1 MEKKITIEQK
11 KDKGETSVVSTRLPI
26 ELIKEIDRIAKE
38 TNRTRNEVIVLC
50 LDFSLENIEIKGYEE
65 REVK

>member
-1 MEKKITIEQK
+1 MEKKLTIEQK
-11 KDKGETSVVSTRLPI
+11 KYKGETSVVSTRLPI
-26 ELIKEIDRIAKE
+26 EIIKEIDRIAKE
-38 TNRTRNEVIVLC
+38 TNRTRNEVIILC

>member
-1 MEKKITIEQK
+1 MEKKLTIEQK
-11 KDKGETSVVSTRLPI
+11 KYKGETSVVSTRLPI